1 MNHGNFQANELLAL
15 NTIREMPIFNAFGDM
30 DFQRLLELMQQ
41 PVRAIDTCMG
51 KEQLRTV
58 AKQLLV
64 QNLALQTRVRNHEIK
79 AIGDAQHFEEA
90 FDELDKAIAKHTDF
104 DGLEQLMQ
112 REAEQQ
118 DAIPA
123 GATHHDDK
131 AGVYVAVDPD
141 GSVSVHEDG
150 QWLGTEPSDD
160 WVKGLRKLE
169 A

>member
-104 DGLEQLMQ
+104 DGLEQLMG

-118 DAIPA
+118 DAQDLKN
-123 GATHHDDK
+123 GAEAQEQAATRMASLIETERSARVQGDREMASAIDSLK
-131 AGVYVAVDPD
+131 AG
-141 GSVSVHEDG
+141 
-150 QWLGTEPSDD
+150 T
-160 WVKGLRKLE
+160 
-169 A
+169 